1 MDEYAGYQTPLS
13 GRYAS
18 PQMQKIWS
26 TRRKIGT
33 WRRLWLA
40 LAEAQQELGLDITDE
55 QLNEL
60 REHLDDIDFDVA
72 ANYEQDL
79 RHDVMA
85 HVHTL
90 GDVAPTARP
99 IIHLGATSQFVN
111 CNTEMLQ
118 LRDATQLIATKVAK
132 VICNL
137 ATFAKKYRDL
147 PTLGFTHYQPAQ
159 PTTVGKRAT
168 LWAQDLALTL
178 EDLEFRLDTMRYRGV
193 RGATGTQASFLDL
206 FNGDCDKVQQLDALV
221 TEKMGWPPNKQFSV
235 TGQTYPRIVDA
246 HILSSLAAVA
256 ATSHKFATDLR
267 LLANLGE
274 LEEPFEKNQIGSS
287 AMAYKRNPM
296 RCERVCALA
305 RFVMNM
311 PPNALQTA
319 AVQWMERTLD
329 DSANRR
335 LVLPEAFLACDGL
348 LDVLSNVTDGLI
360 VHAAKVNS
368 NLSVEMPFLA
378 TERLMM
384 EAVNNG
390 ADRQD
395 AHEVVR
401 GHAIEVARK
410 IKEDGASNDLLE
422 RLAKEAMFAGV
433 DLDFATDPSG
443 FIGLAPEQVD
453 EFCNTVIEPIQKRY
467 SNAEHQ
473 IAELRV

>member
-1 MDEYAGYQTPLS
+1 MDEHTGYQSPLS

-18 PQMQKIWS
+18 PQMQEIWS
-26 TRRKIGT
+26 QQRKIGT

-40 LAEAQQELGLDITDE
+40 LAESEQELGLDITNE
-55 QLNEL
+55 QVAEL
-60 REHLDDIDFDVA
+60 RDHLDDIDFEA
-72 ANYEQDL
+72 AAAYEKDL

-85 HVHTL
+85 HIHVL
-90 GDVAPTARP
+90 GDIAPTARP

-118 LRDATQLIATKVAK
+118 LRDATQLITTKLAK

-137 ATFAKKYRDL
+137 GTFAKEYRDL

-168 LWAQDLALTL
+168 MWAQDLALTL
-178 EDLEFRLDTMRYRGV
+178 EDLEFRLTAMRFRGI

-206 FNGDCDKVQQLDALV
+206 FGGDHDKVVALDKLV
-221 TEKMGWPPNKQFSV
+221 TEKMGWSSDKQLSV

-256 ATSHKFATDLR
+256 ATAHKFATDLR
-267 LLANLGE
+267 LLANRGE
-274 LEEPFEKNQIGSS
+274 LEEPFEKKQIGSS

-335 LVLPEAFLACDGL
+335 LILPESFLALDGL
-348 LDVLSNVTDGLI
+348 LDVLCNITDGLI
-360 VHAAKVNS
+360 VHESKVQA
-368 NLSVEMPFLA
+368 NLHQEMPFLA

-384 EAVNNG
+384 EAVKLG

-401 GHAIEVARK
+401 QHAIEVARC
-410 IKEDGASNDLLE
+410 IKEDGAENDLLE
-422 RLAKEAMFAGV
+422 RLSCEAMFKDV
-433 DLDFATDPSG
+433 DLTMATEPSDY
-443 FIGLAPEQVD
+443 IGRAPQQVD
-453 EFCNTVIEPIQKRY
+453 AFCDEIIEPIAQRY
-467 SNAEHQ
+467 SSMTTE